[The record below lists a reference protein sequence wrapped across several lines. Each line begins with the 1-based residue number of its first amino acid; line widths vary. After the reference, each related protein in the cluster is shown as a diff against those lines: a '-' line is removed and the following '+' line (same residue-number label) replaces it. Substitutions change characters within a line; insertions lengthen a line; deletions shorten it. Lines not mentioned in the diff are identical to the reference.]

1 MKIFLIAFGWA
12 VALSIGTFFLFLTN
26 LSHHLNPRDVMSE
39 FTRYG
44 ATIGSIGGLTIGIV
58 LMWTT
63 KAIKQ
68 SHVALL
74 TLIWGASFLVGLTI
88 GWQIYLVD
96 ASSEI
101 FSRGMVIGMTIGGTL
116 GGFFTAL
123 LLQHHQLLN
132 TWKNISLVTIGWFLA
147 LFDGSSFIFGFNFL
161 GIPVGFTFAIIIS
174 GMIIGTI
181 GSTIM
186 FWRMR

>member
-12 VALSIGTFFLFLTN
+12 VALSVGSFFLFLTN
-26 LSHHLNPRDVMSE
+26 LSDHLNPRDVMSE

-63 KAIKQ
+63 KVIKP
-68 SHVALL
+68 SHVAFI
-74 TLIWGASFLVGLTI
+74 TFIWGASFLIGLII
-88 GWQIYLVD
+88 GWQFFLVD
-96 ASSEI
+96 AASEI
-101 FSRGMVIGMTIGGTL
+101 FSRGMIIGMTIGGTL

-123 LLQHHQLLN
+123 FLQHHQLLN

-147 LFDGSSFIFGFNFL
+147 LFDGSSFIFGFNFV
-161 GIPVGFTFAIIIS
+161 GIPIIFSFAVITS
-174 GMIIGTI
+174 GLIIGTI

>member
-12 VALSIGTFFLFLTN
+12 VAFSIGTFFLFLSN
-26 LSHHLNPRDVMSE
+26 LMHHLDSKDVMSE

-44 ATIGSIGGLTIGIV
+44 TTIGSIGGLTIGMV
-58 LMWTT
+58 LMWTKT
-63 KAIKQ
+63 AIKE

-74 TLIWGASFLVGLTI
+74 TFIWGVSFFSGLTI
-88 GWQIYLVD
+88 GWQLFLLD
-96 ASSEI
+96 ASSPI
-101 FSRGMVIGMTIGGTL
+101 FSKGMIVGMTIGGTL

-123 LLQHHQLLN
+123 LLQHHKLLN
-132 TWKNISLVTIGWFLA
+132 NWTNIFLVTVGWFLA
-147 LFDGSSFIFGFNFL
+147 LFDGSSFIFSFNFV
-161 GIPVGFTFAIIIS
+161 GIPIIFTFAIIAG

>member
-1 MKIFLIAFGWA
+1 MKIFLLAFGWA
-12 VALSIGTFFLFLTN
+12 AALSIGTFFLFLSN

-58 LMWTT
+58 LMWTK
-63 KAIKQ
+63 KAIKP

-74 TLIWGASFLVGLTI
+74 TFIWGASFLAGLTI
-88 GWQIYLVD
+88 GWQLFLLD
-96 ASSEI
+96 AQSEI
-101 FSRGMVIGMTIGGTL
+101 FSRGMIVGMTIGGTL
-116 GGFFTAL
+116 GGFFTAIL
-123 LLQHHQLLN
+123 LHQQKLLN
-132 TWKNISLVTIGWFLA
+132 DWINISLVTVGWFLA

-161 GIPVGFTFAIIIS
+161 GIPIIFTLAIITS

>member
-1 MKIFLIAFGWA
+1 
-12 VALSIGTFFLFLTN
+12 
-26 LSHHLNPRDVMSE
+26 MSE

-58 LMWTT
+58 LMWTNS
-63 KAIKQ
+63 IKP
-68 SHVALL
+68 SHVALI
-74 TLIWGASFLVGLTI
+74 TFIWGVSFLIGLTI
-88 GWQIYLVD
+88 GWQVFLLD
-96 ASSEI
+96 ASSPI
-101 FSRGMVIGMTIGGTL
+101 FSKGMIVGMTIGGTL

-123 LLQHHQLLN
+123 LLQHHKLLN
-132 TWKNISLVTIGWFLA
+132 SWTNIFLVTVGWFLA
-147 LFDGSSFIFGFNFL
+147 LFDGSSFIFGFNFV
-161 GIPVGFTFAIIIS
+161 GIPIIFTFAVIIS

>member
-1 MKIFLIAFGWA
+1 MKIFLIAFGLA
-12 VALSIGTFFLFLTN
+12 VALSIGSFFLFLSN
-26 LSHHLNPRDVMSE
+26 LSYQLNPLDVMSE

-58 LMWTT
+58 LMWTNS
-63 KAIKQ
+63 IKP
-68 SHVALL
+68 SHVALI
-74 TLIWGASFLVGLTI
+74 TFIWGVSFLIGLTI
-88 GWQIYLVD
+88 GWQVFLLD
-96 ASSEI
+96 ASSPI
-101 FSRGMVIGMTIGGTL
+101 FSKGMIVGMTIGGTL

-123 LLQHHQLLN
+123 LLQHHKLLN
-132 TWKNISLVTIGWFLA
+132 SWTNIFLVTVGWFLA
-147 LFDGSSFIFGFNFL
+147 LFDGSSFIFGFNFV
-161 GIPVGFTFAIIIS
+161 GIPIIFTFAVIIS

>member
-1 MKIFLIAFGWA
+1 MKILLIAFGWA
-12 VALSIGTFFLFLTN
+12 VALSIGTFFLFLSN
-26 LSHHLNPRDVMSE
+26 LSHHMNLKDVMSE

-63 KAIKQ
+63 KVIKP

-74 TLIWGASFLVGLTI
+74 AFIWGVCFFSGLTI
-88 GWQIYLVD
+88 GWQFFLLD
-96 ASSEI
+96 AKSEI
-101 FSRGMVIGMTIGGTL
+101 FSRGMIVGMTIGGTL

-123 LLQHHQLLN
+123 LLHHHKLVN
-132 TWKNISLVTIGWFLA
+132 DWINISLVTVGWFLA
-147 LFDGSSFIFGFNFL
+147 LFDGSSFIFGFNFV
-161 GIPVGFTFAIIIS
+161 GIPIIFTCAVITS
-174 GMIIGTI
+174 GMIIGTV
-181 GSTIM
+181 GGTIM

>member
-12 VALSIGTFFLFLTN
+12 VALSIGSFFLFLSN
-26 LSHHLNPRDVMSE
+26 LSNHLNLKDVMSE

-63 KAIKQ
+63 KVIKP
-68 SHVALL
+68 SHVALI
-74 TLIWGASFLVGLTI
+74 TFIWGASFFSGLTI
-88 GWQIYLVD
+88 GWQFFLVD
-96 ASSEI
+96 ASSPI
-101 FSRGMVIGMTIGGTL
+101 FSKGMIVGMSIGGSL

-123 LLQHHQLLN
+123 LLHHHKLLN
-132 TWKNISLVTIGWFLA
+132 DWINISLVTVGWFLA
-147 LFDGSSFIFGFNFL
+147 LFDGSSFIFGFNFVD
-161 GIPVGFTFAIIIS
+161 IPIIFTFAIIIS
-174 GMIIGTI
+174 GMIIGTV
-181 GSTIM
+181 GGTIM

>member
-12 VALSIGTFFLFLTN
+12 VALSIGSFFLFLSN
-26 LSHHLNPRDVMSE
+26 LSYQLNPLDVMSE

-58 LMWTT
+58 LMWTNS
-63 KAIKQ
+63 IKP
-68 SHVALL
+68 SHVALI
-74 TLIWGASFLVGLTI
+74 TFIWGVSFLIGLTI
-88 GWQIYLVD
+88 GWQVFLLD
-96 ASSEI
+96 ASSPI
-101 FSRGMVIGMTIGGTL
+101 FSKGMIVGMTIGGTL

-123 LLQHHQLLN
+123 LLQHHKLLN
-132 TWKNISLVTIGWFLA
+132 SWTNIFLVTVGWFLA
-147 LFDGSSFIFGFNFL
+147 LFDGSSFIFGFNFV
-161 GIPVGFTFAIIIS
+161 GIPIIFTFAVIIS